1 MKINWSVRLKNKT
14 FWLTAIPALLLLG
27 SQVLALFGIS
37 WDYTPLAQQLSAIC
51 GTVFGLLALLGVVND
66 PTTTGVSDSR
76 QALTYQNPKK
86 NYVELTKK

>member
-1 MKINWSVRLKNKT
+1 MKINWTVRLKNKI

-27 SQVLALFGIS
+27 SQVAALFGFN

-66 PTTTGVSDSR
+66 PTTSGVSDNT
-76 QALTYQNPKK
+76 QALTYKQPKEK
-86 NYVELTKK
+86 

>member
-1 MKINWSVRLKNKT
+1 MKINWTVRLKNKT

-27 SQVLALFGIS
+27 SQILALFGVT
-37 WDYTPLAQQLSAIC
+37 WDYTPLAQQLSAMT

-66 PTTTGVSDSR
+66 PTTTGVSDSS
-76 QALTYQNPKK
+76 QALTYQNPKR

>member
-1 MKINWSVRLKNKT
+1 MRINWTVRLKNKT

-27 SQVLALFGIS
+27 SQVAALFGFN

-66 PTTTGVSDSR
+66 PTTGGVSDSI
-76 QALTYQNPKK
+76 QALSYTKPKAK
-86 NYVELTKK
+86 

>member
-1 MKINWSVRLKNKT
+1 MKINWTVRLKNKT

-27 SQVLALFGIS
+27 SQVVALFDVT

-66 PTTTGVSDSR
+66 PTTTGVSDSS
-76 QALTYQNPKK
+76 QALTYKQPKEK
-86 NYVELTKK
+86 

>member
-1 MKINWSVRLKNKT
+1 MKINWTVRLKNKT

-27 SQVLALFGIS
+27 SQILALFGVT

-66 PTTTGVSDSR
+66 PTTAGGSDSD
-76 QALTYQNPKK
+76 QAMGYTEPK
-86 NYVELTKK
+86 E